1 MAKKRIEY
9 KDLIKM
15 VNDAIL
21 KDSDENIEKINKE
34 AEHEYNEIQEEIRDS
49 VRKRGFRSLFI

>member
-1 MAKKRIEY
+1 
-9 KDLIKM
+9 M